1 MTINKTPNLGRGREY
16 KTTIYIAKNERDTA
30 GIWFMIFYLWFVFVL
45 WILTLSQTF
54 AKASVR
60 VYFIGNSFF
69 VNTYVCRL
77 ML

>member
-16 KTTIYIAKNERDTA
+16 KTTINIAKNERDA
-30 GIWFMIFYLWFVFVL
+30 AVIYDFLFMICVRFVNSHIVTNLRESVCPGLLHRQFVF
-45 WILTLSQTF
+45 I
-54 AKASVR
+54 
-60 VYFIGNSFF
+60 